1 MDGVKLKLNPEKT
14 EFIIIGQKAIR
25 KSLAPNFPVP
35 LPQNNISPSVVV
47 KNLGVIFDSDNYFDN
62 HVAKVCRACYYHL
75 RDLRRIRKFLGVE
88 TAILLANAMVNSRLD
103 YCNSLLYGVSKSNIA
118 KLQRVQNALCRI
130 IFRLDKMSHVT
141 PFLKKLHW
149 LPIQHRI
156 LFKYNLLVFKAINL
170 SQPPYLSALIR
181 SSSLTCGNRLSIS
194 STCPKKHIGRRGFAV
209 AAPAEWNKLP
219 QTVRS
224 QQTIDGFRS
233 QLKTYLFRLAYT
245 PTLVIPWRA
254 LFRCRPMPVRGLS
267 LLDLKRIRGFV
278 SILRY
283 INPTIIIIISL
294 RCPRIFNLH

>member
-25 KSLAPNFPVP
+25 ESLAPNFPVP
-35 LPQNNISPSVVV
+35 LLQNNISPSVEV
-47 KNLGVIFDSDNYFDN
+47 KNLGVILDSDNSFDN

-75 RDLRRIRKFLGVE
+75 RDLRRIRKFFGVE
-88 TAILLANAMVNSRLD
+88 TAILLANAMVSSRLD

-141 PFLKKLHW
+141 SFLKKLHW

-156 LFKYNLLVFKAINL
+156 LYNLLVFKAINL
-170 SQPPYLSALIR
+170 SQPPYLSVLIK
-181 SSSLTCGNRLSIS
+181 SSSLTHGNRLSIS
-194 STCPKKHIGRRGFAV
+194 STRPKKHIGRRGFAV

-233 QLKTYLFRLAYT
+233 QLKTYLFRLAY
-245 PTLVIPWRA
+245 PP
-254 LFRCRPMPVRGLS
+254 P
-267 LLDLKRIRGFV
+267 
-278 SILRY
+278 
-283 INPTIIIIISL
+283 
-294 RCPRIFNLH
+294 